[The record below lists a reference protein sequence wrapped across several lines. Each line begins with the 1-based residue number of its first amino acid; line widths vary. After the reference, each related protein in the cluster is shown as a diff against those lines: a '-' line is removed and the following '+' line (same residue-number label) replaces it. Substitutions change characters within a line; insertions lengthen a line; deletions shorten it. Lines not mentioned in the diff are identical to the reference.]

1 MLDLKELRDKID
13 IVDDKILEL
22 LNERMTYVKIIG
34 EIKKKHNKEIYYPK
48 REKEIL
54 DRLKNKNLKNLDH
67 DAIELIYD
75 KIFAVARTLE
85 RF

>member
-22 LNERMTYVKIIG
+22 LNERMAYVKIIG
-34 EIKKKHNKEIYYPK
+34 EIKKNHNKEIYYPK
-48 REKEIL
+48 REKAIL

-67 DAIELIYD
+67 DAIELIYG
-75 KIFAVARTLE
+75 KIFAVARSLE

>member
-22 LNERMTYVKIIG
+22 LNERMAYVKIIG
-34 EIKKKHNKEIYYPK
+34 EIKKNHNKEIYYPK
-48 REKEIL
+48 REKAIL

-67 DAIELIYD
+67 DAIELIYG
-75 KIFAVARTLE
+75 KIFVVARSLE

>member
-22 LNERMTYVKIIG
+22 LNERMAYVKIIG
-34 EIKKKHNKEIYYPK
+34 EIKKNHNKEIYYPK

-67 DAIELIYD
+67 DAIELIYN
-75 KIFAVARTLE
+75 KIFAVSRDLE
-85 RF
+85 NN